1 LDVPGSYSVAKNW
14 KIIGKNAGMG
24 QDATQANGLRI
35 WNIVDGRTPLCSIGQ
50 GIRRL
55 KKSWPRISRIHSMQE
70 IKKIHCFALILDR
83 PSLAIAI
90 SQMP

>member
-14 KIIGKNAGMG
+14 KIISKNAGMG

-55 KKSWPRISRIHSMQE
+55 
-70 IKKIHCFALILDR
+70 
-83 PSLAIAI
+83 
-90 SQMP
+90 